1 VPESPTLRL
10 IGGPTALIAYGGL
23 QVLTDPTF
31 SPPGD
36 YPRPD
41 APVVLHKVEGP
52 TISENELPPIDVVLL
67 SHDHHAD
74 NLDPAG
80 RDALRNAAR
89 VLTTDAGAERLEVDA
104 TGMRPGD
111 TVGVERPAGGSIE
124 VTAVP
129 AEHGP
134 PDVAPKNGPVIGF
147 VLRGEGLPTLYVS
160 GDNASVEVVRGV
172 VADHAPIDAAVLFLG
187 GASVPAR
194 WGPGVYL
201 TLTPETAVEAA
212 QALGDAVIAPVHQDG
227 WTHFSFGPEDTA
239 RAFADAGLS
248 DRLRPVTPGEQ
259 IDLG

>member
-10 IGGPTALIAYGGL
+10 IGGPTALITYGGL

-41 APVVLHKVEGP
+41 APVVLHKLEGP
-52 TISENELPPIDVVLL
+52 EIPIDEVPPIDVVLL

-80 RDALRNAAR
+80 RQMLPQAGL
-89 VLTTDAGAERLEVDA
+89 VLTTSTAAERLDADA
-104 TGMRPGD
+104 TGLEPGASIQLERPGGG
-111 TVGVERPAGGSIE
+111 TVE

-129 AEHGP
+129 ADHGP
-134 PDVAPKNGPVIGF
+134 PEVAAKNGPVIGF
-147 VLRGEGLPTLYVS
+147 VLGGENLPTLYVS
-160 GDNASVEVVRGV
+160 GDNASVNVVKEVVAG
-172 VADHAPIDAAVLFLG
+172 HGPIEAAVLFVG
-187 GASVPAR
+187 GASVPER

-201 TLTPETAVEAA
+201 TLTPETAVGAA
-212 QALGDAVIAPVHQDG
+212 EALGDAVIAPIHQDG
-227 WTHFSFGPEDTA
+227 WTHFSFGPQDTV

-248 DRLRPVTPGEQ
+248 DRLRPVAPGEQ
-259 IDLG
+259 IDLR